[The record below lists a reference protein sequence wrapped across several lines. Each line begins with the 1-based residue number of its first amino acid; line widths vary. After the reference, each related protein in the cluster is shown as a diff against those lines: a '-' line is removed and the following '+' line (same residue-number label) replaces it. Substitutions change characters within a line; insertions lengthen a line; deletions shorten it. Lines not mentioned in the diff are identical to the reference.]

1 MSNSP
6 FTSDVPS
13 SCHRQVFSFYL
24 SLCSTTGFCSS
35 TSNGC
40 VDLLGRRGI
49 SFPQH
54 HRITLLFFNERE
66 EKFRGC
72 AIKLKEFKNDAGWN
86 FLPLPAF
93 LSTYAE

>member
-49 SFPQH
+49 SFSQY
-54 HRITLLFFNERE
+54 HRTALYYLFFNG
-66 EKFRGC
+66 RGE
-72 AIKLKEFKNDAGWN
+72 ISWMRDRIGRI
-86 FLPLPAF
+86 
-93 LSTYAE
+93 